1 MRLAKKDTGKSIRVA
16 QKVAAQI
23 RNAIVRGELT
33 QEDNLPAEAQLIR
46 LFDVSRPTLREAI
59 RILEGEDLIEVSRG
73 ARGGAKV
80 KPFTPDVAAR
90 AIGQTLQA
98 DHTTLDEV
106 FEARRIIEPPAAAL
120 AARNKPKAAALEL
133 RKQIILEYESLGQ
146 FPRMAHV
153 VSGFHIRLV
162 EVSGNRALALVGRA
176 LQEITLTHLEL
187 IQYGPAGKYTPE
199 KLLERQRESL
209 QSHEALAEMIEHGDA
224 AGAEKHWR
232 DYLDRSIPI
241 WLVPPL
247 KGATLDVLERPVP
260 PIDWRAVIRANQ
272 GGAED
277 DASPAVTDSVR

>member
-1 MRLAKKDTGKSIRVA
+1 MEMRLAKKDPSKSIRAA

-33 QEDNLPAEAQLIR
+33 QEDNLPAEAQLMQ

-59 RILEGEDLIEVSRG
+59 RILEGEALIEVSRG

-80 KPFTPDVAAR
+80 KPFTPDLAAR
-90 AIGQTLQA
+90 SIGQTLQA
-98 DHTTLDEV
+98 DLTTLDEV
-106 FEARRIIEPPAAAL
+106 FEARRIIEPPAAAF
-120 AARNKPKAAALEL
+120 AARNQPKVAALEL

-176 LQEITLTHLEL
+176 LQEITLTHLAL
-187 IQYGPAGKYTPE
+187 IQYGAAGKYTPE
-199 KLLERQRESL
+199 RLLERQRESL
-209 QSHEALAEMIEHGDA
+209 QSHETLAELIERGDA
-224 AGAEKHWR
+224 VGAEKHWR
-232 DYLDRSIPI
+232 DYMDRSIPI

-247 KGATLDVLERPVP
+247 KGACLDVLERPTP
-260 PIDWRAVIRANQ
+260 PIDWRAAIAA
-272 GGAED
+272 AERTTED
-277 DASPAVTDSVR
+277 